1 MIRRYGP
8 VGLLAARRACDDVTR
23 GNVER
28 TMTSQNGPA
37 IAAEIQPRTTAP
49 RLLAAY
55 QRAEKLPLGTKILS
69 QGVRF
74 AAPYFRTIP
83 ATIDELTTGRV
94 TGRMRHTRWVRNH
107 LGGVHAIAL
116 CNLAELLMGA
126 NAEATIPVTHRWI
139 PKRMSVEYLA
149 RAGGTMHAVSV
160 LDLPA
165 DLADRTDGVDI
176 PVEVSVT
183 DDAGVEVFTAT
194 IGIWVT
200 PKPATPTKPARR

>member
-1 MIRRYGP
+1 AMIRRYGP
-8 VGLLAARRACDDVTR
+8 VGVLAARRACDDVTR
-23 GNVER
+23 GNVKR

-83 ATIDELTTGRV
+83 ATIDELATGRV

-149 RAGGTMHAVSV
+149 RAGGTMHGVAT
-160 LDLPA
+160 LELPA
-165 DLADRTDGVDI
+165 VLPIEGGVDL

-194 IGIWVT
+194 IHIWVT
-200 PKPATPTKPARR
+200 AKPVRG